1 MDAWRRGP
9 TKPSSP
15 GVIVA
20 LACLG
25 AATVTSGVQGI
36 APAIPAMQAEFSLTD
51 AQISLITSV
60 YLLPSIFSAFI
71 GGLFADRFGARPVFA
86 AGLFVFGAGGLVL
99 LVAHSFWLLL
109 AVRFAQGA
117 AFGVVVA
124 LSVSIIGG
132 VAAAGPAAARG
143 QSRRTIAMALAQAV
157 FPVACGL
164 LLAVSWYAPFAIQV
178 ITIPLSV
185 VVWLLLPPIAH
196 RRKSSV
202 RGASR
207 EALKAPAI
215 VGVQVLGALRFFFA
229 FAVVTYYPVLAV
241 TEVGLTAAVVGL
253 VLGASNLLAAAA
265 AATSA
270 KLAGRWTSVQMI
282 GGCLAVITVCLL
294 GVALSANPVIV
305 IAALLL
311 FGLQDGVYGVA
322 HNVLV
327 TETAPPAVRSTY
339 VGVTGAIRNIGKFA
353 APLVFGASTLVLSLS
368 NSFLALAGVGLAS
381 LTTARS
387 VATTLKRKG
396 PEPEA

>member
-1 MDAWRRGP
+1 MGAWRGGP
-9 TKPSSP
+9 TTPASP
-15 GVIVA
+15 AVIVA

-71 GGLFADRFGARPVFA
+71 GGLLADRLGARPVFA
-86 AGLFVFGAGGLVL
+86 VSLLLFGAGGLVL
-99 LVAHSFWLLL
+99 LVAHPFWLLL

-143 QSRRTIAMALAQAV
+143 QSRRTIAMALSQAV

-164 LLAVSWYAPFAIQV
+164 LLAISWYAPFAIQV
-178 ITIPLSV
+178 IAIPLSLA
-185 VVWLLLPPIAH
+185 VWLLLPPITH
-196 RRKSSV
+196 QRKASV

-215 VGVQVLGALRFFFA
+215 VGVQILGALRFFFA
-229 FAVVTYYPVLAV
+229 FAVVTYFPVLAV
-241 TEVGLTAAVVGL
+241 AEVGLTAAVVGL
-253 VLGASNLLAAAA
+253 VLGASNLLAAAS

-270 KLAGRWTSVQMI
+270 RLARRWTSVQLI

-294 GVALSANPVIV
+294 GVALSVNPVIV

-387 VATTLKRKG
+387 VASTLKRRRPG
-396 PEPEA
+396 A